1 MASFKVSIDFREQNL
16 VLRAPPSELYVL
28 AEHVEELRK
37 LKETSAFAAYFRDKA
52 LVNRPARKLFDAW
65 LRKEQG
71 LWQRIYQAVHDNQDA
86 S

>member
-1 MASFKVSIDFREQNL
+1 MFKVAISFYEKNL
-16 VLRAPPSELYVL
+16 VLRAAPSELYVL

-37 LKETSAFAAYFRDKA
+37 LNKTSEFAAYFRDKA

-65 LRKEQG
+65 LRKERG
-71 LWQRIYQAVHDNQDA
+71 LWQRIYQAVHDDKTDA